1 MVQRS
6 PLHKI
11 HEKLGA
17 KFTVFMGNEMPL
29 YFTSIK
35 DEHLT
40 VRKAVGLF
48 DVSHMCNVMVKGKD
62 AEKLMSIATVE
73 NASRIPEFM
82 SQYTVILR
90 EDGTIIDDAIFY
102 HLPDGYL
109 LIPNAG
115 MGKVVANWLN
125 EKAREHG
132 LDAKAQDLSRD
143 YVILAI
149 QGPRSREVLQEL
161 TDIDL
166 SSLKLFEFTIAK
178 VNGVDC
184 ILSRTG
190 YTGELGYELQ
200 ITPPQNA
207 IKLFER
213 ILEVGKDH
221 GIKPIGLGAR
231 DTLRLEKCFV
241 LACNEF
247 EGGRT
252 PLEAGLAF
260 TINWDHDFI
269 GKEALLRQKE
279 KGDYE
284 RLTCLKCI
292 EKGVPRHGCK
302 VEKESKVVGKVSS
315 GTLSPS
321 LNVGIALAYMKPEYR
336 SIGEVVDIVIR
347 EKRVKAEVVKPPFVK
362 KG

>member
-1 MVQRS
+1 MIQRS

-17 KFTVFMGNEMPL
+17 KFTIFMGNEMPL
-29 YFTSIK
+29 YFTSIR

-48 DVSHMCNVMVKGKD
+48 DVSHMCNVLVEGKD
-62 AEKLMSIATVE
+62 AERLMSIATVE
-73 NASRIPEFM
+73 DASRIPEFM

-90 EDGTIIDDAIFY
+90 EDGTIVDDTIFY
-102 HLPDGYL
+102 HLPKGYL
-109 LIPNAG
+109 MVPNAG
-115 MGKVVANWLN
+115 MGQKVANWFN
-125 EKAREHG
+125 EKAKEYG
-132 LDAKAQDLSRD
+132 LDAKARDVSRE
-143 YVILAI
+143 YAILAI
-149 QGPRSREVLQEL
+149 QGPRSREVLQKL
-161 TDIDL
+161 TEVDL
-166 SSLKLFEFTIAK
+166 SSLKLFEFTFAK
-178 VNGVDC
+178 VGGVDC

-200 ITPPQNA
+200 ITPSKNA
-207 IKLFER
+207 IGLFEK
-213 ILEVGKDH
+213 ILEEGKDY
-221 GIKPIGLGAR
+221 GIKPVGLGAR
-231 DTLRLEKCFV
+231 DTLRLEKCFA

-252 PLEAGLAF
+252 PLEAGLSF

-269 GKEALLRQKE
+269 GKEALLKQKE
-279 KGDYE
+279 EGNYE

-292 EKGVPRHGCK
+292 ERGVPRHGCR
-302 VEKESKVVGKVSS
+302 VEKDGKEVGKVSS

-321 LNVGIALAYMKPEYR
+321 LDVGIALAYMKPEYR
-336 SIGEVVDIVIR
+336 KVGDIVDIVIR
-347 EKRVKAEVVKPPFVK
+347 EKKVKAEIVKPPFVK